1 MNINQFNDVVEL
13 AELAGIN
20 EVRLLKFVPQ
30 GRGRENKE
38 VLQLPNEELLMF
50 IKDCQSIKTKKNI
63 SFLGEKKSITFDEKL
78 GALPTPQRFG
88 YTFGGWLFNDEV
100 VTSET
105 VVKYD
110 GNMPLKAKWIPIVAE
125 VEYVLNDGI
134 NHQDNPNSY
143 TIEDGNI
150 RLLPAEKEGYRFMG
164 WYLDEQFTT
173 RISEFSYAEYQQ
185 GITLYARF
193 EKLYTVTYVLNK
205 N

>member
-1 MNINQFNDVVEL
+1 MDGSGTIGKSIRVSDSIHLEKGSIYLLEISATGSASYPLQEGSISIGSRALAIEDV
-13 AELAGIN
+13 
-20 EVRLLKFVPQ
+20 
-30 GRGRENKE
+30 
-38 VLQLPNEELLMF
+38 
-50 IKDCQSIKTKKNI
+50 NI

>member
-1 MNINQFNDVVEL
+1 
-13 AELAGIN
+13 
-20 EVRLLKFVPQ
+20 
-30 GRGRENKE
+30 
-38 VLQLPNEELLMF
+38 
-50 IKDCQSIKTKKNI
+50 
-63 SFLGEKKSITFDEKL
+63 
-78 GALPTPQRFG
+78 
-88 YTFGGWLFNDEV
+88 
-100 VTSET
+100 
-105 VVKYD
+105 
-110 GNMPLKAKWIPIVAE
+110 MPLKAKWIPIVAE